1 MLIKLRNRRQVPR
14 NRKVRREGRVLVG
27 RGSRMTRWSAR
38 RQLVFTA
45 TTRRTLRCRAEPV
58 PAQFGDDSPVLS
70 FHTQHRGSASV
81 LVQHSRRQTKSSSL
95 REIQSLFE
103 SLAPPFF
110 AHSPFRPLARL
121 WLLSAQ
127 TTMQFLPWIAFGL
140 AAIFEV
146 GGDAVIRMGIKSN
159 NLVLI
164 LLGAGTL
171 GGYGL
176 IVNSVDWDFG
186 KIFGVYVGAFAL
198 AAILFGKFLFREQIP
213 VTTWIGLL
221 IIISGG
227 LVIQFG
233 QK

>member
-1 MLIKLRNRRQVPR
+1 VIGVSAKVEAKISPALRTSDRP
-14 NRKVRREGRVLVG
+14 L
-27 RGSRMTRWSAR
+27 
-38 RQLVFTA
+38 
-45 TTRRTLRCRAEPV
+45 
-58 PAQFGDDSPVLS
+58 
-70 FHTQHRGSASV
+70 
-81 LVQHSRRQTKSSSL
+81 
-95 REIQSLFE
+95 
-103 SLAPPFF
+103 
-110 AHSPFRPLARL
+110 AHSPLAVSPHRPLARL

-164 LLGAGTL
+164 LLGAVTL

-176 IVNSVDWDFG
+176 VVNSVDWNFS

-198 AAILFGKFLFREQIP
+198 VAVLFGKFLFREQIP